1 MKNARLFIYNG
12 LILTAASLILRTV
25 GVGFN
30 IFITSRVGAA
40 GTGLFQLVM
49 SVYSP
54 ALTLASAG
62 VSLASSRLVAEEL
75 GKNRGGRWRDVLI
88 RCLIYS
94 FAASLP
100 VAAALFTLAP
110 SISSS
115 WLGSSDASHLLRIL
129 SVGLPFISLSSC
141 INGFFTALRKAK
153 HTAAVQLSEQLFKI
167 ILTCILIYS
176 LSGDGFICL
185 LAVVFGNVC
194 SDIFSMM
201 LSSYICA
208 RESRK
213 LRYSAKKTSE
223 GISARILSITLPV
236 SISSFLRS
244 SLVALEHILIPK
256 GLKKSGMNYVSA
268 MAAYGTLTGMAMPI
282 IMFPASFLYSFSSLV
297 VPEMAEA
304 KERGENEEIRLKI
317 KQILYAFLIFSVGAA
332 GLIFGYCDH
341 LGKAIYGSSEVSRF
355 LLLLAPLIPIMYLD
369 NIADSMLKGLGE
381 QIFTMKVNVI
391 DAASCVLSVLFLVP
405 RMGIMGYVLVILISE
420 LINFGFSIYRLKRVT
435 GAKPRL
441 LSRLPRLLICV
452 LCALVISR
460 PVTLLFNSS
469 VASSIFGV
477 AVGSLAYL
485 FLIYVSGALK
495 INPRTLTDK
504 VIKRRGVPYN
514 EADKAE
520 RRENVA

>member
-1 MKNARLFIYNG
+1 MKNAHQFIYNG

-30 IFITSRVGAA
+30 IFITARVGAA

-75 GKNRGGRWRDVLI
+75 GKNRGGRWKDVLI
-88 RCLIYS
+88 RCLLYS
-94 FAASLP
+94 LAASLP
-100 VAAALFTLAP
+100 VAMALFALAP

-115 WLGSSDASHLLRIL
+115 WLETSNASHLLRIL
-129 SVGLPFISLSSC
+129 SIGLPFISLSSC

-153 HTAAVQLSEQLFKI
+153 FTATVQLSEQLFKI
-167 ILTCILIYS
+167 LLTCILVFN
-176 LSGDGFICL
+176 LSGDGFVCL

-208 RESRK
+208 KESKK
-213 LRYSAKKTSE
+213 LRSSPKKPAES
-223 GISARILSITLPV
+223 ISARIVSIILPV

-244 SLVALEHILIPK
+244 ALVALEHILIPK

-297 VPEMAEA
+297 IPEMAEA
-304 KERGENEEIRLKI
+304 KEKGENEEICLKI
-317 KQILYAFLIFSVGAA
+317 RQILYAFLVFSVGAA
-332 GLIFGYCDH
+332 GLIFGYGDE

-369 NIADSMLKGLGE
+369 NISDSMLKGLGE

-420 LINFGFSIYRLKRVT
+420 LINFGFSIYRLKKVT
-435 GAKPRL
+435 GVKPKL
-441 LSRLPRLLICV
+441 LARLPRLLLCV
-452 LCALVISR
+452 FGALVISR
-460 PVTLLFNSS
+460 PITLLFNSS
-469 VASSIFGV
+469 VASAICGV
-477 AVGSLAYL
+477 AVGALVYLAL
-485 FLIYVSGALK
+485 LCVSGAVK
-495 INPRTLTDK
+495 ISIRALTDK
-504 VIKRRGVPYN
+504 VIKQRRLPYN
-514 EADKAE
+514 GADKQEGVKHGA
-520 RRENVA
+520 